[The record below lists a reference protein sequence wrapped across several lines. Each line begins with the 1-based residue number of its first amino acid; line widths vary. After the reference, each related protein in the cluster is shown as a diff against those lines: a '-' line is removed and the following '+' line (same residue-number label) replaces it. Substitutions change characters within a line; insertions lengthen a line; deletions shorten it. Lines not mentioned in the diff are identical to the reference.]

1 MVAALTIFAAKYL
14 IFLDAVLVA
23 VVLAVHLYHRPRSAV
38 LGWALTTSLLLV
50 LSYVF
55 AQVGGAIYN
64 DPRPFTVEHFRP
76 LISHAADNG
85 FPSDHA
91 LLAAALV
98 ALVALVDVP
107 LALPFVLL
115 AIVVDGARVDAGIH
129 HLIDVLGSSV
139 FVALATVIAL
149 LIRPVI
155 VRWLVPRLPGWA
167 SGHRL
172 PLKRDKHRGT

>member
-1 MVAALTIFAAKYL
+1 V
-14 IFLDAVLVA
+14 
-23 VVLAVHLYHRPRSAV
+23 
-38 LGWALTTSLLLV
+38 
-50 LSYVF
+50 
-55 AQVGGAIYN
+55 YN

-76 LISHAADNG
+76 LIPHAADNG

-115 AIVVDGARVDAGIH
+115 AIVIDWARVDAGIH

-139 FVALATVIAL
+139 FVALATVIAP
-149 LIRPVI
+149 LIQPAV